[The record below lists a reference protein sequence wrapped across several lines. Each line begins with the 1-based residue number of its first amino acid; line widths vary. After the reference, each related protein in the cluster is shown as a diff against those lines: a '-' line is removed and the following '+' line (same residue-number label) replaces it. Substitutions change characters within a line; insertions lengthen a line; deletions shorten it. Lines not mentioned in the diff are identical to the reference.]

1 MDTNIEITNIKKH
14 FLLNIKEN
22 NENNENSEN
31 IENKKKYTTKLV
43 KKCFN
48 TINEVN
54 ISNRIKKLL
63 YYSNN
68 YVIVEDYDFI
78 NIGQLNEKII
88 EKLNLTNDISYLI
101 FKYKNDNFVDFNDFL
116 FNFINPKLLIF
127 HVIESFSYLLNTLIK
142 LNNNNMCFFNLS
154 SKNIVF
160 NLDCGEKPL
169 LKNFQA
175 SLIISKLNETY
186 ITDIIK
192 NINDYTNKPL
202 EVHLLFYLIKNDIY
216 TISFSFIEEICE
228 VFVSNLSILSLFSDN
243 FKLSY
248 TELCKESLRKYIN
261 RSKTEIIVDIL
272 QQNEKWDIYSLSVL
286 YLHIL
291 GNISR
296 VFSLKQTFINKITM
310 ELTKNIHP
318 DPSKR
323 SSLRDLLNNYNK
335 LFYHEP
341 NWSFVN
347 SLPSSKMSQL
357 FNILDK

>member
-1 MDTNIEITNIKKH
+1 MNTNIEIKNIKKH

-22 NENNENSEN
+22 SEN
-31 IENKKKYTTKLV
+31 IEKEKKYTTKLV

-48 TINEVN
+48 SINEVK
-54 ISNRIKKLL
+54 ISDRIKKIL

-78 NIGQLNEKII
+78 DIGQLNEKII
-88 EKLNLTNDISYLI
+88 EKLNLTNDIKYLI

-127 HVIESFSYLLNTLIK
+127 HIIESFSYLLNSLIT
-142 LNNNNMCFFNLS
+142 LNNNNICFLNLS

-169 LKNFQA
+169 LKNFQT
-175 SLIISKLNETY
+175 SLVISKLNESY

-202 EVHLLFYLIKNDIY
+202 EVHLLFYLIKNDIC
-216 TISFSFIEEICE
+216 TVSFSFIEEICE
-228 VFVSNLSILSLFSDN
+228 VFVSNLTILNLFSDK

-248 TELCKESLRKYIN
+248 SELCRDSLRKYIN
-261 RSKTEIIVDIL
+261 QPKTEIILDIL
-272 QQNEKWDIYSLSVL
+272 QQNEKWDVYSLSVL
-286 YLHIL
+286 YLHIF

-310 ELTKNIHP
+310 ELTKNINP
-318 DPSKR
+318 NPSR
-323 SSLRDLLNNYNK
+323 RDNLTDLLNNYNK
-335 LFYHEP
+335 LFYYES
-341 NWSFVN
+341 NWLFVN
-347 SLPSSKMSQL
+347 SLPSSKMTQL

>member
-1 MDTNIEITNIKKH
+1 MNTNIEIKNIKKH

-22 NENNENSEN
+22 SEN
-31 IENKKKYTTKLV
+31 IEKEKKYTTKLV

-48 TINEVN
+48 SINEVK
-54 ISNRIKKLL
+54 ISDRIKKIL

-78 NIGQLNEKII
+78 DIGQLNEKII
-88 EKLNLTNDISYLI
+88 EKLNLTNDIKYLI

-127 HVIESFSYLLNTLIK
+127 HIIESFSYLLNSLIT
-142 LNNNNMCFFNLS
+142 LNNNNICFLNLS

-169 LKNFQA
+169 LKNFQT
-175 SLIISKLNETY
+175 SLVISKLNESY

-202 EVHLLFYLIKNDIY
+202 EVHLLFYLIKNDIF
-216 TISFSFIEEICE
+216 TVSFSFIEEICE
-228 VFVSNLSILSLFSDN
+228 VFVSNLTILNLFSDK

-248 TELCKESLRKYIN
+248 SELCRDSLRKYIN
-261 RSKTEIIVDIL
+261 QPKTEIILDIL
-272 QQNEKWDIYSLSVL
+272 QQNEKWDVYSLSVL
-286 YLHIL
+286 YLHIF

-310 ELTKNIHP
+310 ELTKNINP
-318 DPSKR
+318 NPSR
-323 SSLRDLLNNYNK
+323 RDNLTDLLNNYNK
-335 LFYHEP
+335 LFYYES

-347 SLPSSKMSQL
+347 SLPSSKITQL